1 MEQIV
6 LKYLN
11 DNYKF
16 TLSTYVSY
24 KLKEISTGNDVSL
37 KDVLIQLE
45 TIFSL
50 DEEQQRMIFDKWAD
64 IKSVEL
70 NNIIVEVQEKLYIL
84 TGKEISIDPSE
95 MNGLIDTPD
104 NLDNFIRNYI
114 VL

>member
-1 MEQIV
+1 
-6 LKYLN
+6 
-11 DNYKF
+11 
-16 TLSTYVSY
+16 
-24 KLKEISTGNDVSL
+24 
-37 KDVLIQLE
+37 
-45 TIFSL
+45 
-50 DEEQQRMIFDKWAD
+50 
-64 IKSVEL
+64 L